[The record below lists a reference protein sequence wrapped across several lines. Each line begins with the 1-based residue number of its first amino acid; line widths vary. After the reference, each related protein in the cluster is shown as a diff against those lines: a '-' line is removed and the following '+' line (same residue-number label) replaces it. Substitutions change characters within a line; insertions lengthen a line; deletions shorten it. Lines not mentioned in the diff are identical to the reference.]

1 MASTAGVAQMNI
13 TIAGATFDHH
23 LYDSRGD
30 VLYLNVG
37 KPQREAGGLATDEGH
52 GIHFD
57 ADGAVI
63 GMTLVNVRWLLE
75 RDGELTLTWPQEY
88 GPQTMA
94 LESVPPAALEPMLTI
109 TA

>member
-13 TIAGATFDHH
+13 TIAGTTFDHH
-23 LYDSRGD
+23 HYDPRGD

-37 KPQREAGGLATDEGH
+37 EPQRESGGLATDEGH

-75 RDGELTLTWPQEY
+75 RDGELTLTWPQEHH
-88 GPQTMA
+88 
-94 LESVPPAALEPMLTI
+94 LEAEALEPVLS
-109 TA
+109 AA

>member
-1 MASTAGVAQMNI
+1 MKV
-13 TIAGATFDHH
+13 TIADITFDHH
-23 LYDSRGD
+23 RYDPRGD

-37 KPQREAGGLATDEGH
+37 TPQPAEGGLATDEGH

-88 GPQTMA
+88 SPQH
-94 LESVPPAALEPMLTI
+94 VALEPVQPGALEPVLT
-109 TA
+109 AA